1 MKLPLITSRY
11 LSVCTCLLF
20 SYALLTPVTA
30 NPKAPLPEPNVA
42 LAAQGQQLQM
52 QLITIRPTGFDPS
65 EISLRA
71 EPFRLAIDNKSG
83 LDEVTLRLSREGGS
97 QVREK
102 RLPRGQLKW
111 REKINL
117 PPGVYLLTEATHPD
131 WHCRITV
138 TP

>member
-11 LSVCTCLLF
+11 LSVCACLLF
-20 SYALLTPVTA
+20 SLTLLAPVPA
-30 NPKAPLPEPNVA
+30 HPKAPLPERNLV
-42 LAAQGQQLQM
+42 LAADAQQLPM
-52 QLITIRPTGFDPS
+52 QLITIRPTGFDPA

-97 QVREK
+97 LVREK
-102 RLPRGQLKW
+102 RLPPGQLKW

-117 PPGVYLLTEATHPD
+117 PPGEYLLTEATHPD
-131 WHCRITV
+131 WHCRIIV
-138 TP
+138 TS

>member
-11 LSVCTCLLF
+11 LSACACLLF
-20 SYALLTPVTA
+20 SYALLIPVAA
-30 NPKAPLPEPNVA
+30 NSKAFLHEPNLVA
-42 LAAQGQQLQM
+42 SADGQQLQM
-52 QLITIRPTGFDPS
+52 PLITIRPTGFDPS

-83 LDEVTLRLSREGGS
+83 LDEVTLRLTREGGN
-97 QVREK
+97 QIREK

-131 WHCRITV
+131 WHCRITI
-138 TP
+138 TS